1 MKIGIIGLGKM
12 GANIAEN
19 LMEHAV
25 DVTGF
30 DLNEAARDQAAK
42 KGIAVAASLDELLE
56 SLPEKKIIWLMDPSG
71 KATQQSI
78 QSLSERLKENDIL
91 IDAGNSNYKDSMRD
105 AKMLNQKGIRFLDVG
120 TSGGTSG
127 ARNGACLMIGGDADA
142 FEELKEVFESMAV
155 KDGCMYT
162 GKAGSG
168 HFMKMVHNGIEYG
181 MMEAIAEGFQVMK
194 ESDFDYNLEDVAKNW
209 NHGSVIRSWLME
221 LAQTQFQK
229 HPDLEDIKGVVAA
242 SGEAKWTVEA
252 ALDLEVPVPIIALS
266 LMARNRSQ
274 EEDSFACK
282 VLSALRNGFGGHEIV
297 TKN

>member
-25 DVTGF
+25 DVMGF
-30 DLNEAARDQAAK
+30 DLNEAARAQAAK
-42 KGIAVAASLDELLE
+42 RGIAVAASLDELLE
-56 SLPEKKIIWLMDPSG
+56 SLPEKKIIWLMVPSG
-71 KATQQSI
+71 KATQQTI

-105 AKMLNQKGIRFLDVG
+105 ADMLNQKGIRFLDVG

-181 MMEAIAEGFQVMK
+181 MMEAIAEGFQVMR
-194 ESDFDYNLEDVAKNW
+194 ESDFDYN
-209 NHGSVIRSWLME
+209 
-221 LAQTQFQK
+221 
-229 HPDLEDIKGVVAA
+229 LEDIKGVVAA

-252 ALDLEVPVPIIALS
+252 ALDLEVPVPVIALS